1 MNPYKKVLFPI
12 HIFQAHIKENELIK
26 EELSHAIDN
35 YRDKGDSKVPEG
47 WLTDN
52 LLTSFDADNFN
63 FKLFSESQVTQ
74 RLYEKYI
81 LKFFD
86 RPTKVNVLDM
96 WFNYYS
102 DGEYQEVHTHVQ
114 PDMFAPRPHF
124 SCIHYLKFDPEVH
137 QPVVFNDPIGI
148 LRQTNSIELDSNNY
162 NDEYEPQLR
171 EGSIIMF
178 PPYLEHYVPKSEPTP
193 DNPRI
198 SVAFNI
204 ILTEY
209 GEDKLYGP

>member
-1 MNPYKKVLFPI
+1 MNPYRKVLFPI

-26 EELSHAIDN
+26 KELSHAIEN
-35 YRDKGDSKVPEG
+35 YRDKGNSKVPEG

-52 LLTSFDADNFN
+52 LLTSYDADNFN
-63 FKLFSESQVTQ
+63 FKLFTESQVTQ

-86 RPTKVNVLDM
+86 RPTKVNVLEM

-102 DGEYQEVHTHVQ
+102 NGEYQEVHTHMQ
-114 PDMFAPRPHF
+114 PSMFLARPHF

-162 NDEYEPQLR
+162 NDKYEPQLR

>member
-26 EELSHAIDN
+26 EELSHAIEN

-52 LLTSFDADNFN
+52 LLTSFDATNFN

-86 RPTKVNVLDM
+86 RPTKVNVLEM

-102 DGEYQEVHTHVQ
+102 NGEYQEVHTHVQ

-193 DNPRI
+193 NNPRI

>member
-1 MNPYKKVLFPI
+1 MNPYRKVLFPI
-12 HIFQAHIKENELIK
+12 HIFQAYIKENELIK
-26 EELSHAIDN
+26 EELSHAIEN

-52 LLTSFDADNFN
+52 LLTSFDATNFN

-96 WFNYYS
+96 WFNYYC

-137 QPVVFNDPIGI
+137 QPVIFNDPIRE

-162 NDEYEPQLR
+162 EEKYEPQLR
-171 EGSIIMF
+171 EGSIIN
-178 PPYLEHYVPKSEPTP
+178 VPS
-193 DNPRI
+193 
-198 SVAFNI
+198 
-204 ILTEY
+204 ILRALCT
-209 GEDKLYGP
+209 KIRTNTR

>member
-26 EELSHAIDN
+26 EELSHAIEN

-86 RPTKVNVLDM
+86 RPTKVNVLEM

-102 DGEYQEVHTHVQ
+102 NGEYQEVHTHVQ

-193 DNPRI
+193 NNPRI

>member
-1 MNPYKKVLFPI
+1 MNPYRKVLFPI

-26 EELSHAIDN
+26 EELSHAIEN

-52 LLTSFDADNFN
+52 LLTSFDATNFN

-86 RPTKVNVLDM
+86 RPTKVNVLEM

-102 DGEYQEVHTHVQ
+102 NGEYQEVHTHVQ
-114 PDMFAPRPHF
+114 PNMFAPRPHF

-162 NDEYEPQLR
+162 DDEYEPQLR